1 MATPETLQTTS
12 SATGAATR
20 RSAPCGCS
28 ASLREIQILQ
38 ARALRWVI
46 DFMPTSHNCACALTV
61 KWKAEALERGDI
73 TVPNV
78 NSTNPVGIIDHDKNL
93 EP

>member
-1 MATPETLQTTS
+1 MLGSNDYGWTPGKAKCKATFAEPTY
-12 SATGAATR
+12 
-20 RSAPCGCS
+20 S

-73 TVPNV
+73 TVPN
-78 NSTNPVGIIDHDKNL
+78 DKL
-93 EP
+93 RHGGQQ